1 MGDMGR
7 MPGMGGMG
15 SMPGNPGTGVGAVSD
30 LLGGDGGDVTYPYYL
45 INGRIPAAAKTFTAA
60 PGQRSRIVEIHS
72 AEPIHVS
79 YSDRDDNEITWHYG
93 DNMPLAIVKALDR
106 FDGIITRQIR
116 EEAEEIQ

>member
-1 MGDMGR
+1 MTDKTINHRKDITIWLEQEGV
-7 MPGMGGMG
+7 
-15 SMPGNPGTGVGAVSD
+15 SMD
-30 LLGGDGGDVTYPYYL
+30 
-45 INGRIPAAAKTFTAA
+45 ITFDCTISITHTTAA

>member
-1 MGDMGR
+1 MTDKTINHRKDITIWLEQDGV
-7 MPGMGGMG
+7 
-15 SMPGNPGTGVGAVSD
+15 SM
-30 LLGGDGGDVTYPYYL
+30 DVTFDCT
-45 INGRIPAAAKTFTAA
+45 ISITHTTAA
-60 PGQRSRIVEIHS
+60 PGQPARIVEIHS